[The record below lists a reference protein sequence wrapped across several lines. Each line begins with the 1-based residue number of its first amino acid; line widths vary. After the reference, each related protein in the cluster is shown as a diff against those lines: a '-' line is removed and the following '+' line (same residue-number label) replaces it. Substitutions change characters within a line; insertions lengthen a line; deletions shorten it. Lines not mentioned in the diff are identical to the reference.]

1 VNEQTG
7 LRSSREAIVDSR
19 MNQLKRALKLLKVSD
34 VQIVKVI
41 REG

>member
-1 VNEQTG
+1 
-7 LRSSREAIVDSR
+7 

-41 REG
+41 WEG

>member
-1 VNEQTG
+1 
-7 LRSSREAIVDSR
+7 

-34 VQIVKVI
+34 VPIVKVI

>member
-1 VNEQTG
+1 
-7 LRSSREAIVDSR
+7 

-34 VQIVKVI
+34 VEIVKVI